1 MSFLR
6 TTLGRDTGLQARML
20 ITFFVLGLIYAVF
33 AAVLFAAG
41 AQVLVLC
48 LAIAAV
54 VLLQLLFSDR
64 LALKA
69 MRAHVVAPE
78 QAPGLHAMVERL
90 CVQADLPKPKI
101 AVSDLPLAN
110 AFAVGLSPKR
120 AVVCTT
126 TKLMQTLQP
135 RELEA
140 VIAHELGHV
149 KNRDVMV
156 MTLASFFA
164 SVAALVAQVGLFF
177 GGGPGGDHDN
187 EQPAFWVVALTAL
200 GVYVISHLLL
210 LTLSRYREFAADR
223 QASLV
228 TGRPSELAAA
238 LTKLSGS
245 AQRLPQKDLR
255 AVEPLA
261 AFFIVP
267 PRAKGFFSVVLSTHP
282 SVEKRIER
290 LEQLEAQLNRRGGQA
305 ALALSPA
312 RKR

>member
-1 MSFLR
+1 MSFSA
-6 TTLGRDTGLQARML
+6 TALGRDIGLQARML
-20 ITFFVLGLIYAVF
+20 VTFFVLGLIYAAF
-33 AAVLFAAG
+33 AVVLFAAG
-41 AQVLVLC
+41 AQTLVLC
-48 LAIAAV
+48 LAIAAM
-54 VLLQLLFSDR
+54 VLLQLFFSDR

-69 MRAHVVAPE
+69 MRAHFVTPE

-101 AVSDLPLAN
+101 AIADLPLPN
-110 AFAVGLSPKR
+110 AFAIGRSPKR
-120 AVVCTT
+120 AVICTT
-126 TKLMQTLQP
+126 TKLMKTLQP

-164 SVAALVAQVGLFF
+164 SIAAMVAQVGLFF
-177 GGGPGGDHDN
+177 GGGLEGDHDS
-187 EQPAFWVVALTAL
+187 EQPAFWVVALTAF
-200 GVYVISHLLL
+200 GVYAISHLLL
-210 LTLSRYREFAADR
+210 LALSRYREFAADR

-238 LTKLSGS
+238 LYKLSDS
-245 AQRLPQKDLR
+245 ARRMPEKDLR

-267 PRAKGFFSVVLSTHP
+267 PRAKAVFSVVLSTHP
-282 SVEKRIER
+282 SVEKRIEQLER
-290 LEQLEAQLNRRGGQA
+290 LETQLNPRGSQSAA
-305 ALALSPA
+305 ALSQTH
-312 RKR
+312 KR